1 MPFPGTNR
9 WILLIVSGLLGFV
22 IASAWMVG
30 RLSEQS
36 LISALQQSL
45 GSRLD
50 VHASGLLGDL
60 AGYPAALSMLAGDPR
75 IVRAIVRGSEEDV
88 GSARARL
95 RRYADLSGVESA
107 MIVKADGGLITDH
120 DNDPAKALPIIR
132 WLKRQPAFDIALKSG
147 LGRAFGKV
155 GGDDVRRYVFA
166 RRIANPG
173 KAPALLIVAVSLD
186 HTELLWRLAEQD
198 ILAVDRQGVVLLSA
212 DQDRHF
218 DHLGES
224 PDRGKT
230 AVTPPYKPCR
240 EGAIMHPSEQICLAR
255 SIAALGWDIYLLSKT
270 TPVREQV
277 RLRQWVTAL
286 GLVSLALLIGV
297 IGQRRLA
304 WQRTLLIKED
314 ANRLLQQRVDHRT
327 AELEAANRQLKVE
340 IDERIAKEDALRS
353 TQAELVQT
361 SKLAALGQLSAGIAH
376 QLNQPLA
383 ALRAYADNA
392 RTFLTRGQ
400 HEPAL
405 DNLSLIGDLTER
417 IGKITKDLKILAR
430 RQPTRTEPV
439 ALPPL
444 VRSVIDQIE
453 QADTTHTAAIVY
465 DGAAVSALAEP
476 VGLQQV
482 LANLIQN
489 GIDAMDMADGQEPK
503 TLSITTSVDDDRIRL
518 AVADRGTGI
527 DPGHMD
533 RIFDPFFTTKDV
545 GKGLGLG
552 LSLSANMIQDM
563 GGRLSVSN
571 RESVGACFTIEL
583 ARAKEDNSTT

>member
-9 WILLIVSGLLGFV
+9 WILLIVSGLVGIV

-36 LISALQQSL
+36 LIGALQQSL

-60 AGYPAALSMLAGDPR
+60 ADYPAALSMLAGDPA
-75 IVRAIVRGSEEDV
+75 ILRAIVRGNEEDV
-88 GSARARL
+88 GSAQARL

-120 DNDPAKALPIIR
+120 DNNPEKALPIID
-132 WLKRQPAFDIALKSG
+132 WLKRQPAFDSALKSG
-147 LGRAFGKV
+147 LGRAFGKT
-155 GGDDVRRYVFA
+155 GDEGARRYVFA

-173 KAPALLIVAVSLD
+173 KAPAVLIAAVSLD

-198 ILAVDRQGVVLLSA
+198 ILAVDRHGVVLLSS
-212 DQDRHF
+212 DQGRHF
-218 DHLGES
+218 DHLGE
-224 PDRGKT
+224 PLETGET
-230 AVTPPYKPCR
+230 ALAPPYKPCR
-240 EGAIMHPSEQICLAR
+240 EGTITRPGEQICLAR
-255 SIAALGWDIYLLSKT
+255 SIAALGWDIYLLSAT
-270 TPVREQV
+270 APVREQV

-340 IDERIAKEDALRS
+340 IDERIAKEGALRNA
-353 TQAELVQT
+353 QAELVQT

-400 HEPAL
+400 PEPAL

-417 IGKITKDLKILAR
+417 IGKITKDLKVLAR

-444 VRSVIDQIE
+444 VRSVIDQIK
-453 QADTTHTAAIVY
+453 QADSTHMVEIVY
-465 DGAAVSALAEP
+465 DDTAAYARAEP
-476 VGLQQV
+476 VGLEQV

-489 GIDAMDMADGQEPK
+489 GIDAMDMVDNRCRK
-503 TLSITTSVDDDRIRL
+503 TLSITTSVDGDRIRL

-527 DPGHMD
+527 EPGHLD
-533 RIFDPFFTTKDV
+533 RIFDPFFTTKEV

-571 RESVGACFTIEL
+571 REGGGACFTIEL
-583 ARAKEDNSTT
+583 ATANESVPAI

>member
-9 WILLIVSGLLGFV
+9 WILLIVSGLVGLV
-22 IASAWMVG
+22 LASAWVVG

-36 LISALQQSL
+36 LIGTLQQSL
-45 GSRLD
+45 GSSLD

-60 AGYPAALSMLAGDPR
+60 ADYPAALSMLAGDPR
-75 IVRAIVRGSEEDV
+75 ILRAIVRGNEEDV

-107 MIVKADGGLITDH
+107 MIVQADGRLITDH
-120 DNDPAKALPIIR
+120 DNDPLKALPIID
-132 WLKRQPAFDIALKSG
+132 WLKRQPAFDAALKSG
-147 LGRAFGKV
+147 LGRAFGKT
-155 GGDDVRRYVFA
+155 GDDGVRLYVFA

-173 KAPALLIVAVSLD
+173 KTPALLIVAVSLE
-186 HTELLWRLAEQD
+186 HTELLWRLAAQD
-198 ILAVDRQGVVLLSA
+198 ILAVDRQGMVLLSS
-212 DQDRHF
+212 DQQRHF
-218 DHLGES
+218 ERLGE
-224 PDRGKT
+224 PLDRGET
-230 AVTPPYKPCR
+230 TLAPPYKPCR
-240 EGAIMHPSEQICLAR
+240 AGTITRPGEQICLAR
-255 SIAALGWDIYLLSKT
+255 SIAALGWDIYLLRET
-270 TPVREQV
+270 AALREQV

-297 IGQRRLA
+297 IGQRRLT
-304 WQRTLLIKED
+304 WQRTLLIKEE

-400 HEPAL
+400 PEPAL

-417 IGKITKDLKILAR
+417 IGKITRDLKVLAR

-439 ALPPL
+439 ALAPL
-444 VRSVIDQIE
+444 VRSVIDQIK
-453 QADTTHTAAIVY
+453 QADASHTIEIVY
-465 DGAAVSALAEP
+465 DDAAALARAEP

-489 GIDAMDMADGQEPK
+489 GIDAMDMADNQGPK
-503 TLSITTSVDDDRIRL
+503 TLSITTSVDGDRVRL

-527 DPGHMD
+527 DPRHRE

-552 LSLSANMIQDM
+552 LSLSANMIRDM

-571 RESVGACFTIEL
+571 RDGGGACFTIEL
-583 ARAKEDNSTT
+583 ATAKESIPAR